1 MLSNYYRLII
11 LFCVL
16 IACSKNQESDINTL
30 RQTIE
35 NRFNEQSGQFALAF
49 IDLQDNQQ
57 IMINENQRFH
67 AASTMKTPVMIEAFK
82 QAKSASINLDDS
94 ILLHNQFKS
103 IVDGSEYSMDISDDS
118 DDDLYKQIGTRK
130 TIRDLIHDM
139 ITKSSNLATNIL
151 IDLLDA
157 KKVTQTMR
165 EMGADSIL
173 VLRGVEDIK
182 AYRLGMNN
190 TITALDLA
198 LIFKQLALGKALDE
212 QSSKEMIR
220 ILMDQQH
227 RDVIPLLLPDDV
239 KVANKTGWITGL
251 QHDSALIFLPDG
263 RRYVLVLC
271 AAEMNEFDEGKRLLA
286 EISKLIY
293 DYMMKKL

>member
-11 LFCVL
+11 LFCFF